1 MVDSPKIRGPLIRR
15 VPYSAAN
22 CENNLNCIC
31 EETHYCFCSSTGK
44 KFEAKKWKTCARVL
58 LAEDKIYLLTLG
70 YPCIIGQ
77 TFWKIIRL
85 VNILNGPVAL
95 FNFHFEILLYYF
107 LRWRNGVQRYLGED
121 ISTLLKSTAI
131 NWFGDLIII
140 YFSLNYNYQWYLRS
154 PVQYERSFNFMFYF
168 LEPQQESLWQ
178 SGQFILNF
186 FIPRRKPERTK
197 RKKINKHRN
206 DALLLQKTPS
216 SGVKTSVF

>member
-1 MVDSPKIRGPLIRR
+1 MLQTVRTTWIAYAKRPIIASVPLLGRNLKQRNEKHAPECFSQKIR
-15 VPYSAAN
+15 Y
-22 CENNLNCIC
+22 IC
-31 EETHYCFCSSTGK
+31 F
-44 KFEAKKWKTCARVL
+44 
-58 LAEDKIYLLTLG
+58 TLG

-168 LEPQQESLWQ
+168 LEPQRESLWQ

-197 RKKINKHRN
+197 R
-206 DALLLQKTPS
+206 
-216 SGVKTSVF
+216 